1 MKVLIAI
8 SSKQYSGSTL
18 DVGMKISRV
27 LKSSTTIVDVGDK
40 ISEFNSKD
48 INLVN
53 EIMDTWNIDRPGVDV
68 LEWAYN
74 YLVQNKFIKSKSAIE
89 GFPKHMFLGND
100 KRAEVLLEGSAKKNL
115 NLILRNG
122 DIIEELRNE
131 VNSYDYDLTIIG
143 GSGRKGMAHDLV
155 QYIDSS
161 IFLVND
167 FSMNKDYNILLAVN
181 NSISTPKAIKYG
193 VRVSQALSKKVNL
206 LYVSEEK
213 DEKGNDIKAVHRAEK
228 MLRRCGVNFTTHIK
242 EGDPVDT
249 IVESAGHD
257 HIIIMGASTQSP
269 LKKFF
274 IGSKPLNVISRS
286 HCPTIVVK

>member
-27 LKSSTTIVDVGDK
+27 LRSSTTIVDVGDK

-48 INLVN
+48 INLIN
-53 EIMDTWNIDRPGVDV
+53 EIMDSWNIDRPGVDV

-74 YLVQNKFIKSKSAIE
+74 YLVQNKFIGPQSAVE

-100 KRAEVLLEGSAKKNL
+100 RRAEVLLEGSAKKNL

-213 DEKGNDIKAVHRAEK
+213 DEKGNDTKAVHRAEK

-274 IGSKPLNVISRS
+274 IGSKPLSVIGRS
-286 HCPTIVVK
+286 HCPTLVVK